1 MLWLKIIFAIFFITV
16 VGIVIDAIIVTTCNG
31 PLRKTEG
38 LEFVNP
44 VWWYRNYP
52 VNPFGAAMCALGFT
66 IICPVMTIGYWFY
79 KLCTV
84 GRKWDK

>member
-1 MLWLKIIFAIFFITV
+1 MLLLKIIIIIGISTI
-16 VGIVIDAIIVTTCNG
+16 VGIVIDAIIITSCNG
-31 PLRKTEG
+31 PLGKTDG

-52 VNPFGAAMCALGFT
+52 VNPFGAMMCSLGFT
-66 IICPVMTIGYWFY
+66 ILCPITALGYWFY

-84 GRKWDK
+84 GRR

>member
-1 MLWLKIIFAIFFITV
+1 MLWLKIIYISFMITV
-16 VGIVIDAIIVTTCNG
+16 AGIFTDALIITACHG
-31 PLRKTEG
+31 PLHDTEG
-38 LEFVNP
+38 FEFVNP

-66 IICPVMTIGYWFY
+66 IICPVMTICYWFY

-84 GRKWDK
+84 GRREK